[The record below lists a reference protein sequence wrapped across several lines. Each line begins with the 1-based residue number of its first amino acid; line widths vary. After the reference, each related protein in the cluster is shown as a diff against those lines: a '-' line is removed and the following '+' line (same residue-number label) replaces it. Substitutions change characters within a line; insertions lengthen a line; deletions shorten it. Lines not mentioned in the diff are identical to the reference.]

1 MRDSPFNVIM
11 KKIIRERYLEL
22 LEVFLW
28 FFLPLLY
35 FVITDRTTFVNYN
48 FLEDLDKT
56 FKHLFTSI
64 FICFFVIIFRLIFL
78 RYPFQFLREKFLG
91 IRSVIIEDDER
102 SDVVK
107 EKNISIVF
115 LENCVRD
122 SEKIAENILS
132 HSRLHLF
139 LGCTLA
145 LGGLGLFCYF
155 IYNQQFTP
163 DINILLSNMTNIWDG
178 LLRIFVSF
186 LPKFGVLFFV
196 EYIAIFFLRQYK
208 KLQDEYKYYESIKRK
223 RQHKLLVL
231 RLIENLGV
239 DDNLKYIIQ
248 NLDKHSAKIFY
259 TSKKGKEDLDK
270 DNDNEL
276 ISLCADLVKLL
287 QSK

>member
-1 MRDSPFNVIM
+1 MRDSPFNFIM

>member
-1 MRDSPFNVIM
+1 M
-11 KKIIRERYLEL
+11 KKIIGERYLEL

-64 FICFFVIIFRLIFL
+64 FISFFVIIFRLIFL